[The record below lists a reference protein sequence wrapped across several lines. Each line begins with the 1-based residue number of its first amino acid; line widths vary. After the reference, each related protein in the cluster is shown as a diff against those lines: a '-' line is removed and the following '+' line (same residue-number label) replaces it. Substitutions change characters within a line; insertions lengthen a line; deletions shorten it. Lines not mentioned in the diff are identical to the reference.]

1 MKKLIYTLCC
11 LLGLASFAA
20 CEKDMPAYEGKD
32 GLYFD
37 VQYTTVPHFT
47 NPDMWAHQLYTW
59 VRFVSM
65 PENATDTTLS
75 LKVNAVGEARDYD
88 RVFNVAVGADSTT
101 AVADQEYKDL
111 SEQCVIKAGETSGL
125 VNVTILR
132 SDRVAEETVQLQLTL
147 VPNEYFDLPFTYIT
161 EIPGR
166 YTEGMTDFY
175 NNPDPRVHNIFISD
189 IMTQPTIWPLN
200 FGEFS
205 REKMELILRL
215 YPDVP
220 YDAFSA
226 LVTVPFIMQNIIN
239 EIVSNYLVEQFR
251 AGNPITDADGTLMW
265 FSNVPW
271 EESSMPGDVVLD

>member
-37 VQYTTVPHFT
+37 VQYTNVPHFT

-88 RVFNVAVGADSTT
+88 RVFNVAVVADSTT

-147 VPNEYFDLPFTYIT
+147 VPNEDFDLPSRRFRDAT
-161 EIPGR
+161 
-166 YTEGMTDFY
+166 
-175 NNPDPRVHNIFISD
+175 PR
-189 IMTQPTIWPLN
+189 
-200 FGEFS
+200 
-205 REKMELILRL
+205 
-215 YPDVP
+215 
-220 YDAFSA
+220 A
-226 LVTVPFIMQNIIN
+226 
-239 EIVSNYLVEQFR
+239 
-251 AGNPITDADGTLMW
+251 
-265 FSNVPW
+265 
-271 EESSMPGDVVLD
+271 